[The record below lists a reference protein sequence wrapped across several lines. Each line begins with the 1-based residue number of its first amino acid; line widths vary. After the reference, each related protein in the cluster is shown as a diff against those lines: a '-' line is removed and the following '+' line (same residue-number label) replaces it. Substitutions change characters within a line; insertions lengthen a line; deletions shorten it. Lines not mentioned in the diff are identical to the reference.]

1 MSTPTPTQLRR
12 NVRVTLVLS
21 FFQMFMV
28 LMPVIVL
35 FFESRGLSMSQVLL
49 LQAWFAALVLLLEV
63 PSGYIADLLGRKRTL
78 IAGTFFGAVGHS
90 LLVFMEGFWQLAV
103 FEACLAVG
111 FSLISGAD
119 LAFLYDTEVA
129 LRDPTDKR
137 RKSVARLFATRNLS
151 EGLAAGMCSVLLLW
165 SMDAAVYAQAGF
177 AWVAFGLTFALVEP
191 PVERLPHG
199 GHIANLAFVARR
211 LLANGAILRLTVLA
225 LAIWPLTTMFA
236 VWLLQRHWQGQGI
249 DIGLFG
255 YLWGGLTLIAALA
268 GKYAL
273 ALEDRLGST
282 IMLLVIGIAPA
293 VAYCG
298 LAAFG
303 VVGGL
308 VVATAFFACR
318 GFGIVILRQALNK
331 RVSSEFRATAN
342 SFASLGFRGA
352 FAVTAPLVG
361 AVLDWWGMGIVFL
374 SLAAAS
380 LAICVALIAP
390 LILAARSARTR
401 VQVAVPQ
408 VSERAS
414 PALGA
419 PGG

>member
-1 MSTPTPTQLRR
+1 MFTPTVSQLRR

-28 LMPVIVL
+28 VMPIIVL
-35 FFESRGLSMSQVLL
+35 FFESRGLTMSQVLL
-49 LQAWFAALVLLLEV
+49 LQAWFAALVLILEV
-63 PSGYIADLLGRKRTL
+63 PSGYVADLLGRKRTL
-78 IAGTFFGAVGHS
+78 IAGTLFGAIGHS

-129 LRDPTDKR
+129 LRHPTDTR
-137 RKSVARLFATRNLS
+137 RKAVGRLFATRNLS

-165 SMDAAVYAQAGF
+165 SMDAAVVAQAGF

-191 PVERLPHG
+191 PVERLPQS
-199 GHIANLAFVARR
+199 GHIANLALVARR
-211 LLANGAILRLTVLA
+211 LVANGPILRLTVLA
-225 LAIWPLTTMFA
+225 LSVWPLTTMFA
-236 VWLLQRHWQGQGI
+236 VWLLQKHWQGQGI

-255 YLWGGLTLIAALA
+255 YLWGALTLIAAAA
-268 GKYAL
+268 GKWAL
-273 ALEDRLGST
+273 ALEDRFGST
-282 IMLLVIGIAPA
+282 AMLLIVGLAP
-293 VAYCG
+293 VVGYLG

-308 VVATAFFACR
+308 VVATVFFACR

-352 FAVTAPLVG
+352 FALTAPLVG
-361 AVLDWWGMGIVFL
+361 AVLGWWGMQLAFL
-374 SLAAAS
+374 VLAGVS
-380 LAICVALIAP
+380 LAICVALITP
-390 LILAARSARTR
+390 LILAARSPLR
-401 VQVAVPQ
+401 VAAPQ
-408 VSERAS
+408 APGAPQSAS
-414 PALGA
+414 PA
-419 PGG
+419 